1 MNTNKTFHMD
11 KAMRTMLAGM
21 HYDFNAKRLKVY
33 TNAYRFRVYM
43 TKDGYRVTGANKQ
56 VVVNSF
62 SDVLIH
68 IKSHG

>member
-1 MNTNKTFHMD
+1 MNTNKSFHMN
-11 KAMRTMLAGM
+11 KALRMMLAGM
-21 HYDFNAKRLKVY
+21 HYNVNGKRLKIY

-43 TKDGYRVTGANKQ
+43 TKDGYRVMGANKM

-62 SDVLIH
+62 SDVLNH